1 MTEIHTKRVYEEV
14 APEDGERILVERMW
28 PRGFSKDDERVS
40 RWLKEVA
47 PTGDLRRWFHETG
60 DFANFS
66 RKYRK
71 ELQEREESREALEE
85 LIGIARNAD
94 KITLVFASK
103 DEQHN
108 SAVILADVLEDRLK
122 G

>member
-1 MTEIHTKRVYEEV
+1 MTRIHTRRVYESV
-14 APEDGERILVERMW
+14 APEDGERILVERVW

-47 PTGDLRRWFHETG
+47 PTSDLRRWFHETS

-94 KITLVFASK
+94 RAPLVFASK
-103 DEQHN
+103 DEKHN
-108 SAVILADVLEDRLK
+108 SAVILADVLEDRLE

>member
-1 MTEIHTKRVYEEV
+1 MTGIHTKRVYEEV
-14 APEDGERILVERMW
+14 ESEDGERILVERMW

-40 RWLKEVA
+40 RWLKEA
-47 PTGDLRRWFHETG
+47 GPTNDLRRWFHETG

-71 ELQEREESREALEE
+71 ELQEREQSREALHE
-85 LIGIARNAD
+85 LVGIARKAEN
-94 KITLVFASK
+94 ITLVFASR

-108 SAVILADVLEDRLK
+108 SAVILADVLEDRLE

>member
-1 MTEIHTKRVYEEV
+1 MTDIRTKRVYEEV
-14 APEDGERILVERMW
+14 ESEDGERILVERMW

-40 RWLKEVA
+40 RWLKEIA

-66 RKYRK
+66 KKYRK
-71 ELQEREESREALEE
+71 ELQEREESREALDE
-85 LIGIARNAD
+85 LVEIARNAG

-103 DEQHN
+103 DERHN
-108 SAVILADVLEDRLK
+108 SAVILGDALEAELSS
-122 G
+122 

>member
-1 MTEIHTKRVYEEV
+1 MTRIHTKRVYENTESG
-14 APEDGERILVERMW
+14 DGERILVERMW

-40 RWLKEVA
+40 RWLKEAA

-71 ELQEREESREALEE
+71 ELQEREESRQALEE
-85 LIGIARNAD
+85 LIGIAHNAND
-94 KITLVFASK
+94 VTLVFASK
-103 DEQHN
+103 DERRN
-108 SAVILADVLEDRLK
+108 SAVILADVLEGQLE

>member
-1 MTEIHTKRVYEEV
+1 MTEIHTKRVYEGVES
-14 APEDGERILVERMW
+14 EDGERILVERMW

-40 RWLKEVA
+40 RWFKEVA
-47 PTGDLRRWFHETG
+47 PTGDLRRWFHDTG

>member
-1 MTEIHTKRVYEEV
+1 MTRIHTKRVYENTGSG
-14 APEDGERILVERMW
+14 DGERILVERMW
-28 PRGFSKDDERVS
+28 PRGFSKDGERVS

-47 PTGDLRRWFHETG
+47 LTGELRRWFHETG

-71 ELQEREESREALEE
+71 ELQEREESREALDE
-85 LIGIARNAD
+85 LTQIARSAD
-94 KITLVFASK
+94 KVTLVFASK

-108 SAVILADVLEDRLK
+108 SAIILKNVLASKLSS
-122 G
+122 